1 MPPLRIALPASVLL
15 LCGLAAQTPP
25 SLRIAVPA
33 EGTYVSGPVKLTAT
47 VDPPSSV
54 PEIAQIVFFADGRQ
68 VCTISRP
75 PFECQWHAGATVAEH
90 MFRAVATLRDGR
102 RLVQTVRTRG
112 VIVSEAVDVDV
123 IQVTAVVTDG
133 SGRFVR
139 GLTQS
144 DFKVFDDGK
153 PQPISNFV
161 SEQIPLE
168 MVAAIDVSSSMRAAI
183 GTVKETAK
191 RFLAGLDPADQVTV
205 LSFNENIF
213 TLATRAT
220 DASARTR
227 AVDLMEAWGGTAL
240 YDAIV
245 KAVDI
250 LGRQSGRRAVVLF
263 SDGDDQSSHAAL
275 ETAIRATEGSDATIY
290 AIGQGRAVDTPAL
303 QALLRQIADVS
314 GGRAFFSDDLSRL
327 DGVFAEILED
337 LRNQYL
343 ISYPAPENRRN
354 GEWHTIKVEAGG
366 GRYQVRARQGYRLAR
381 DRRADH

>member
-1 MPPLRIALPASVLL
+1 MPPLRIVLPASVLL
-15 LCGLAAQTPP
+15 LCGLAAQTSP
-25 SLRIAVPA
+25 SLRIDSPA
-33 EGTYVSGPVKLTAT
+33 EGTYVSGAVTLTAT
-47 VDPPSSV
+47 VDPPSSM
-54 PEIAQIVFFADGRQ
+54 PEIAQVVFFADGRQ
-68 VCTISRP
+68 VCTMSRP
-75 PFECQWHAGATVAEH
+75 PFECQWHAGDTVAEH
-90 MFRAVATLRDGR
+90 MFRAVASLRDGR

-112 VIVSEAVDVDV
+112 VTVSEIVDVDV

-133 SGRFVR
+133 TGRFVR

-183 GTVKETAK
+183 GTVKEAAK
-191 RFLAGLDPADQVTV
+191 RFLAGLNAADQVTV

-220 DASARTR
+220 DAAARTR
-227 AVDLMEAWGGTAL
+227 AVDLMDAWGGTAL

-250 LGRQSGRRAVVLF
+250 LGRESGRRAVVLF

-327 DGVFAEILED
+327 DGVFAEVRED

-343 ISYPAPENRRN
+343 ISYPAPENRRDD
-354 GEWHTIKVEAGG
+354 EWHSIKVEAGG

-381 DRRADH
+381 D